1 MFCAR
6 CKSVTGLSSSAFFLA
21 MSNWQL
27 GNMVEARK
35 CYDQAV
41 GWIEKNKPQDEE
53 LLRFRT
59 EAAELLKIE
68 KKGESK

>member
-1 MFCAR
+1 
-6 CKSVTGLSSSAFFLA
+6 